1 MQTVQYFLSHHICH
15 TSILTSPFC
24 GNRNANA
31 MTQGPQSNPMRTN
44 GRRYSSLPVW
54 GRIITSSHRGNS
66 ADAGLDRPLY
76 LRNILY
82 DKTLKSQNY
91 YSNNYN
97 ITYKLKHLR
106 LQLIRN
112 KIEGPSGG
120 SRAAAAVADGCREV
134 AVVSSSVPGG
144 WSRSACIPAMT
155 IPVAELVDTWPPI
168 SSGSAWPLGYLR
180 AETPTW
186 EGPTDPNAPWLPKVG
201 ESWSLMNKL
210 F

>member
-1 MQTVQYFLSHHICH
+1 
-15 TSILTSPFC
+15 
-24 GNRNANA
+24 

-54 GRIITSSHRGNS
+54 WRIITSSHRGNS

-112 KIEGPSGG
+112 KIITNVSTKFSIYRHQEQKSFDFDQGPRLQYGQGLPTTTNIIIPTRATGNVRESAHPKFSGIN
-120 SRAAAAVADGCREV
+120 SRKFLE
-134 AVVSSSVPGG
+134 
-144 WSRSACIPAMT
+144 
-155 IPVAELVDTWPPI
+155 I
-168 SSGSAWPLGYLR
+168 SIKFFTEIW
-180 AETPTW
+180 
-186 EGPTDPNAPWLPKVG
+186 
-201 ESWSLMNKL
+201 
-210 F
+210 